1 MGNIKKRFGCIFLVI
16 MLVCLTACNKGEAG
30 NNSGNAGEKG
40 SEGVN
45 TGNISE
51 DNTNNTANV
60 AYTPIKMSDDFK
72 ADKEELALYESL
84 FSSDSK
90 IKVTVDISDE
100 ELRKIQEDY
109 DRYSSKGSKSPIY
122 RKCNMTFEI
131 NGEKYTIE
139 EVGVRMKGN
148 TSRTDFYNENSMSV
162 YALIH
167 FRFSF
172 TQTFDNEEYY
182 GKDAKVWA
190 SEEERQARRI
200 ELLQLL
206 KV

>member
-1 MGNIKKRFGCIFLVI
+1 MGNIRKRFSCIFLVI

-45 TGNISE
+45 AGNISE

-139 EVGVRMKGN
+139 EVGVRMYMHLF
-148 TSRTDFYNENSMSV
+148 TLDL
-162 YALIH
+162 ALHRPLIMK
-167 FRFSF
+167 
-172 TQTFDNEEYY
+172 NIM
-182 GKDAKVWA
+182 GKMQRCGLLRRKDRR
-190 SEEERQARRI
+190 ERI